1 MKLRLGRTLR
11 FVIALAFLILMIPF
25 LMSKLESANNQSIPK
40 NVEIDQQEVNMNI
53 FFFKFF
59 IYLFPI

>member
-25 LMSKLESANNQSIPK
+25 LMSKLESANNQPIPK